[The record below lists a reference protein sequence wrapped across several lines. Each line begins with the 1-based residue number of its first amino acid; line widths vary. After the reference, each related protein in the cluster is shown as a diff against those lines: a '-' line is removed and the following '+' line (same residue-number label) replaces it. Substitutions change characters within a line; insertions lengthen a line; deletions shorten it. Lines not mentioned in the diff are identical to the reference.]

1 MKPNSAANNEA
12 YQFKAHKSYSVE
24 EVLAAGGA
32 TAFGL
37 KTGKTGQKLIDALK
51 KAPKIDPFTEEEWND
66 LLRELAN
73 DK

>member
-1 MKPNSAANNEA
+1 MKPNIPANNEA
-12 YQFKAHKSYSVE
+12 YKFKTHKTHSLE

-37 KTGKTGQKLIDALK
+37 KTGKNGQKLIEALK
-51 KAPKIDPFTEEEWND
+51 NAPKIDPFTDEEWND
-66 LLRELAN
+66 LQQELKK